1 MIKIAG
7 LALLLLLT
15 RVDPALSAPLRI
27 SYAAIAANIA
37 GIWMAEGSG
46 ALKKYGLDVQFVLH
60 SVEWNQCAGFAR
72 RQH

>member
-37 GIWMAEGSG
+37 GIWMAEGRGYSKNT
-46 ALKKYGLDVQFVLH
+46 AWMFSLSTFRR
-60 SVEWNQCAGFAR
+60 VEPMCR
-72 RQH
+72 LC